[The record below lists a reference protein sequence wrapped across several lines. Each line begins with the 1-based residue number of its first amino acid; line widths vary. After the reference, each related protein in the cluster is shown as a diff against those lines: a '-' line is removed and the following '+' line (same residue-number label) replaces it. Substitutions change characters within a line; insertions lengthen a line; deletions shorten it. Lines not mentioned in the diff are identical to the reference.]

1 MLKCGCVL
9 EMMGNHGVIRRSVR
23 APRRRANHMVVVF
36 IAGSDVVLSHE
47 ILGAF
52 VLVRSAI
59 L

>member
-1 MLKCGCVL
+1 
-9 EMMGNHGVIRRSVR
+9 
-23 APRRRANHMVVVF
+23 MVVVF

-59 L
+59 VLVPADGFIDVA